1 MVVVFRLTFSL
12 QQSHHL
18 RLPEQHR
25 LSVFNAKDQ
34 GHLSFKPAQLGSE
47 LSGRSRSKEGKT
59 GGREERNE
67 GKKGRNGSLVS
78 GLQDEGL
85 RCVFYKSS
93 RPGLQVLPASL
104 SPYLAYSAPNQP

>member
-1 MVVVFRLTFSL
+1 
-12 QQSHHL
+12 
-18 RLPEQHR
+18 
-25 LSVFNAKDQ
+25 
-34 GHLSFKPAQLGSE
+34 
-47 LSGRSRSKEGKT
+47 
-59 GGREERNE
+59 
-67 GKKGRNGSLVS
+67 LVS